1 MYSGYCGT
9 FASVAFEGV
18 RVLNPEAHLI
28 LLGAGKFKNY
38 MVQIFSGGTFVPYK
52 VNDFYKVGLTLLP
65 FFYLGRFI

>member
-1 MYSGYCGT
+1 M
-9 FASVAFEGV
+9 
-18 RVLNPEAHLI
+18 LNPEAHLI